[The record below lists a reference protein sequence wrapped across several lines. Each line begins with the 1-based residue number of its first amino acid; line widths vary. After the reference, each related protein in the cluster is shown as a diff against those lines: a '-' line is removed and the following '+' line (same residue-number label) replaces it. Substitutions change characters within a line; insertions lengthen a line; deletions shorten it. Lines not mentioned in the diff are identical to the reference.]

1 MSAGRTGTQNS
12 RPTHSV
18 VSAFRVL
25 EAVAEMQPVGLSD
38 LAREV
43 GLPKSSTQR
52 ALLTLAEI
60 GWLRASEGSPTR
72 WGLTYRALR
81 LSRNV
86 DERSGLRAVALPVMN
101 ELQLAT
107 TETVH
112 LTAPDGDALVLL
124 ERLDTP
130 HPLRAFLPLGERVPF
145 HASATGLAFLAACA
159 DEEVERYLASGLV
172 ARTPD
177 TLTDRAN
184 VLAAI
189 TTIRERGWSTNVGG
203 LSTGISSV
211 GAAITDR
218 AGQPVGAVSLSG
230 PSSRM
235 VPERFDDLGPQ
246 VARAAGRIGSEL

>member
-1 MSAGRTGTQNS
+1 MSPAQSGTQTGK
-12 RPTHSV
+12 PIHSV

-25 EAVAEMQPVGLSD
+25 ETVAEMQPVGLSD

-60 GWLRASEGSPTR
+60 GWLRASEESPTR

-130 HPLRAFLPLGERVPF
+130 HPLRAFLPLGERVPL
-145 HASATGLAFLAACA
+145 HASATGLAFLAASA
-159 DEEVERYLASGLV
+159 DEAVDHYLAGGL
-172 ARTPD
+172 ASRTPD
-177 TLTDRAN
+177 TLTDAAEVR
-184 VLAAI
+184 AAI
-189 TTIRERGWSTNVGG
+189 ATIRERGWSTNIGG

-218 AGQPVGAVSLSG
+218 AGTPVGAVSLSG

-246 VARAAGRIGSEL
+246 VARAATRIGAEL